1 MVVPQISS
9 IENNEI
15 KNIFSISSIPYE
27 IRAIALTGDFVRLFV
42 TKDYVEINSYK
53 VFQLQIDFEK
63 LKNFF
68 YSSGYVFGVVTN
80 NELFVYDVFTNDNY
94 LSQKD
99 LEIFSAET
107 GIHLVKTI
115 YTGKLTTAL
124 ALEMIISH
132 KEDIHFLPAV
142 YVSDKRT
149 NSPKSKIIYGE
160 KKKAPQPTVCCSNTA
175 TCSEPTV
182 CTEPTYISEPV
193 SYWGEYKKYTTKKER
208 KEIYEKTYKNISE
221 IYFSRKLPKDV
232 ENWWYKYGKTVTYAY
247 AVHTL
252 PKTRFIVYDIMID
265 NEAVYET
272 YNTPIEDKWADT
284 FLTLFSESDSP
295 QLKAIAEDL
304 ISFSSMTILFK
315 EEFSVL
321 NSFYEA
327 EEKGEYYV

>member
-27 IRAIALTGDFVRLFV
+27 IRAVALTGDFVRLFV

-53 VFQLQIDFEK
+53 DFQLQIDFEK

-80 NELFVYDVFTNDNY
+80 NELFVYDVYTNDNY

-107 GIHLVKTI
+107 GIHLVKTFYI
-115 YTGKLTTAL
+115 GKLTAAL
-124 ALEMIISH
+124 ALEMIINY

-142 YVSDKRT
+142 YV
-149 NSPKSKIIYGE
+149 NVKSSFPNTKIIYGE
-160 KKKAPQPTVCCSNTA
+160 KKKTPQPTVCYSNAT

-193 SYWGEYKKYTTKKER
+193 PYWGDYKNYTTKQER

-221 IYFSRKLPKDV
+221 YISKKKLSKDV
-232 ENWWYKYGKTVTYAY
+232 ENWWHKYGKTVTYAY

-252 PKTRFIVYDIMID
+252 PKTRFIVYDIILD
-265 NEAVYET
+265 NEAVYAT

-284 FLTLFSESDSP
+284 FLTLFSESGSP
-295 QLKAIAEDL
+295 QLKAVAEDL
-304 ISFSSMTILFK
+304 ISFSSMTIIFK
-315 EEFSVL
+315 EEFSIL
-321 NSFYEA
+321 NSFYEV